1 VRVELGLSDEEVE
14 LARRAL
20 GLDDLLLLARL
31 VEGLALGLLLRVALA
46 LLRALGRADD
56 LRASVEPSGRR
67 RRTSRRT
74 RLAFCCVSLESLVL
88 LGGLRASRA
97 TTVE

>member
-56 LRASVEPSGRR
+56 LRASDERR
-67 RRTSRRT
+67 EKRRTSRRT